1 MPCNATVPISPT
13 INNKLGKRT
22 RGHCVSIHHH
32 HHHHQQ
38 RYMDMAWYGKG
49 WGSPSRKAR
58 ASICAHSPC
67 PVCPGLSGFAS
78 LASLSMALSLHHGPL
93 ALLPPFFVSL
103 VFALYLS
110 SLRLFLS
117 LCARPPRPMP
127 SSQCSILAGHHG
139 ICRKSQIHGE
149 ADSRASLL
157 VLSPQIEPCPGLAMP
172 MPCEARQ
179 LN

>member
-1 MPCNATVPISPT
+1 MLLFQSLVP

-32 HHHHQQ
+32 DHHHHQQ
-38 RYMDMAWYGKG
+38 RYMNMAWHGMARG
-49 WGSPSRKAR
+49 GGLHPEAR

-78 LASLSMALSLHHGPL
+78 LASYSMALSLHHGPL

-103 VFALYLS
+103 VFTLYLS

-127 SSQCSILAGHHG
+127 SSQCSIRAGHQSTAVTFVGNHKLTEKR
-139 ICRKSQIHGE
+139 IV
-149 ADSRASLL
+149 ALLSLSFPL
-157 VLSPQIEPCPGLAMP
+157 K
-172 MPCEARQ
+172 
-179 LN
+179 